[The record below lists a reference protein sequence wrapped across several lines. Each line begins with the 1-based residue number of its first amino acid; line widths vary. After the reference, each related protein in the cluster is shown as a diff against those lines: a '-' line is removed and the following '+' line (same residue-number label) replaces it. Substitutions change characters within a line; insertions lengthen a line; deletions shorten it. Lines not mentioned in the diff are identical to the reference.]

1 MYLIQCNLHLAT
13 CVEADRKDAFSERI
27 EVWIL
32 FWWYCMLQLC
42 QCLLFSHDFA
52 TSSRFPSFSPMIC
65 VWTLFIPLLLS
76 GMTNTTCLKF
86 FVFFFHKF
94 GYFTLLTFNLISH
107 WKRNSI
113 SLHDHVLLSKSLCTL
128 RSHILNYTFNAHRS
142 Y

>member
-1 MYLIQCNLHLAT
+1 
-13 CVEADRKDAFSERI
+13 
-27 EVWIL
+27 
-32 FWWYCMLQLC
+32 MLQLC
-42 QCLLFSHDFA
+42 QCLLFFHDFA

-65 VWTLFIPLLLS
+65 VRTLFIPLLLS

-113 SLHDHVLLSKSLCTL
+113 SLHDHLLFSKFCTL
-128 RSHILNYTFNAHRS
+128 CSHILNYTFSAHRS
-142 Y
+142 LIFTNIIYCTYTSSYKIWIS